1 MPFTV
6 TPEDP
11 NFIPSQA
18 LPQHL
23 DHKPVFALPYEALDG
38 PYAGKTDVQFISL
51 GIAQYDPD
59 EASIKT
65 MRYTGTKWTRQ
76 AEELPLHRPIDMT
89 LFLAKAVFDS
99 EGDVVGVP
107 AGTFQNQT
115 SSINVT
121 KEQRNFGENAS
132 FDAALI
138 KVKPGLKERLNT
150 LLRVLNDLKRDGK
163 I

>member
-1 MPFTV
+1 MPFST
-6 TPEDP
+6 TPEGS
-11 NFIPSQA
+11 FIPSQS

-23 DHKPVFALPYEALDG
+23 DHKPVFAVPYQAFDG
-38 PYAGKTDVQFISL
+38 PYSGETDVQFISL
-51 GIAQYDPD
+51 GIAQYNPD
-59 EASIKT
+59 EMSIKT

-99 EGDVVGVP
+99 QGDVVNIP
-107 AGTFQNQT
+107 AGTFQHQT
-115 SSINVT
+115 RDITVT

-132 FDAALI
+132 FEAAVAKI
-138 KVKPGLKERLNT
+138 KPGVKERLNT
-150 LLRVLNDLKRDGK
+150 LLEVLNDLKRAGK